1 MHFNFCALPYT
12 FLLKYK
18 NTAGIRKSRCSFIE
32 KKKIDN
38 FKKKLEA
45 EATSAIYQ
53 LSDYLYRYY
62 KKKVIQE

>member
-1 MHFNFCALPYT
+1 MTVEEIKVRFSA
-12 FLLKYK
+12 
-18 NTAGIRKSRCSFIE
+18 E
-32 KKKIDN
+32 IDN